1 MSGDKQKAI
10 SDYKQAVRLNPQLV
24 SDWKKQAGLIQKSN
38 PTAYQKY
45 QQMIQKLEIGS
56 RIN

>member
-1 MSGDKQKAI
+1 MGDPEKRCEGRVEEKDNLEI
-10 SDYKQAVRLNPQLV
+10 V
-24 SDWKKQAGLIQKSN
+24 SDWKKQASLIQKSN